1 MTKLPSKTSIIKDI
15 TIYAAYLI
23 VIWAFYRFLFKF
35 PDQVEELVIKP
46 VLWILPLFYFLHK
59 ERAGLASIGI
69 TLKKLFPSIY
79 LSLGLGSV
87 FVIEGL
93 LSNYLKYGHLNFG
106 ANIGSLPLMSSLG
119 LSFATAF
126 SEETAFRGYIYSRLT
141 TVLKGEWT
149 ANIIQTILWTAI
161 HVPIAFFIWEY
172 TLSQGIVYLSITA
185 IFGLGSAFIFSRT
198 KNIFG
203 SILLHVLWE
212 WPIILFR

>member
-1 MTKLPSKTSIIKDI
+1 MTAKVTKTSIIKNV
-15 TIYAAYLI
+15 TIYVAYLI

-35 PDQVEELVIKP
+35 PDDIEEFIIKP
-46 VLWILPLFYFLHK
+46 IVWLIPLVYFVRK
-59 ERAGLASIGI
+59 EKETITSLGI
-69 TLKKLFPSIY
+69 TLKNLFPSIY

-93 LSNYLKYGHLNFG
+93 LSNYLKYGQLNFA
-106 ANIGSLPLMSSLG
+106 ANIGSLPLMTSLG

-126 SEETAFRGYIYSRLT
+126 SEETAFRGYIYGRLT
-141 TVLKGEWT
+141 KVFRGELI
-149 ANIIQTILWTAI
+149 ANLIQTIAWTI
-161 HVPIAFFIWEY
+161 VHVPIAFFIWNY
-172 TLSQGIVYLSITA
+172 TVPQAAVYLAITA

-203 SILLHVLWE
+203 SIFLHVLWE

>member
-172 TLSQGIVYLSITA
+172 TLTQGIVYLSITA